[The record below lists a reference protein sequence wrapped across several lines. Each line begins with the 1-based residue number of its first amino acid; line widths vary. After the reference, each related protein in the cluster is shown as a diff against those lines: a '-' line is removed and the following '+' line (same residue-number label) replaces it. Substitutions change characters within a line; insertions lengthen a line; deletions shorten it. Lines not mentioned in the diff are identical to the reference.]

1 MAAPIADFDEV
12 PIVDVSSIADFDLDS
27 IAPPSESLLAAAI
40 GLGDAF
46 RRAGFAY
53 VRGYESVLPVDLE
66 ARLDSESR
74 EFFRLPLEE
83 KMKIHMS
90 GSGRAWRG
98 YFPCGEELTS
108 GRPDI
113 KEGLYLGQ
121 ELGEDDPRVAAGLP
135 VHGRNLFPER
145 PAGLRAAVLD
155 YMTAAEKLGQKLM
168 ALVALSLGLPASFFV
183 RGCTRSP
190 LCLFRAFHYPP
201 PATLGPGFQDPDL
214 WGVGEHTDYGLLTL
228 LKQDV
233 VGGLQLKNRRNEWVP
248 APFVPNTLVINIGD
262 MLEVRQARRRYMQRH
277 LQRASPACVLSLIV
291 LPVPHVSSLSPC
303 RHLHS
308 HAAGDDARPLSLHA
322 APREE
327 PLAHSYAR
335 DLPVLLRPWLRRCEL
350 LEVAVGMAEPPRI
363 RVMVLPQ
370 FDKLRLLRC
379 CTPTCCLLFFHV

>member
-1 MAAPIADFDEV
+1 MAASSVDFDEV
-12 PIVDVSSIADFDLDS
+12 PVVDVSSIADLDLECS
-27 IAPPSESLLAAAI
+27 VAPSAAQRAAAEA
-40 GLGDAF
+40 LGDAF
-46 RRAGFAY
+46 KRAGFAY
-53 VRGYESVLPVDLE
+53 VRGYESALPADLE
-66 ARLDSESR
+66 ARLDNESR

-155 YMTAAEKLGQKLM
+155 YMAAAEQLGQKLM

-201 PATLGPGFQDPDL
+201 PATLGPAFQDPDL

-248 APFVPNTLVINIGD
+248 APYVPGTLVINIGD
-262 MLEVRQARRRYMQRH
+262 MLEVRHRHPGSQAGSTHVISCTQELRAFDLCAPLESHGVCLVPGCRLH
-277 LQRASPACVLSLIV
+277 HPDALQAMTHGLYRSTPHRVRNPSPTAMRVTY
-291 LPVPHVSSLSPC
+291 PFFFDPGYDAVS
-303 RHLHS
+303 
-308 HAAGDDARPLSLHA
+308 
-322 APREE
+322 
-327 PLAHSYAR
+327 
-335 DLPVLLRPWLRRCEL
+335 
-350 LEVAVGMAEPPRI
+350 
-363 RVMVLPQ
+363 
-370 FDKLRLLRC
+370 
-379 CTPTCCLLFFHV
+379 

>member
-1 MAAPIADFDEV
+1 MLGRRRMAASSVDFDEV
-12 PIVDVSSIADFDLDS
+12 PVVDVSSIADLDLEGS
-27 IAPPSESLLAAAI
+27 NAPSAAQTAAAEA
-40 GLGDAF
+40 LGDAF
-46 RRAGFAY
+46 KRAGFAY
-53 VRGYESVLPVDLE
+53 VRGYESALPADLE
-66 ARLDSESR
+66 ARLDDESR

-155 YMTAAEKLGQKLM
+155 YMAAAEQLGQKLM

-183 RGCTRSP
+183 RGCTHSP

-201 PATLGPGFQDPDL
+201 PATLGPAFQDPDL

-248 APFVPNTLVINIGD
+248 APYVPGTLVINIGD
-262 MLEVRQARRRYMQRH
+262 MLEAMTHGLYRSTPHRVRNPSPTAMRVTYPFFFDPGYNAEISPLPLSEELAAQASAA
-277 LQRASPACVLSLIV
+277 RAA
-291 LPVPHVSSLSPC
+291 
-303 RHLHS
+303 RA
-308 HAAGDDARPLSLHA
+308 AAGDSRWDGASPLDVSGTYGRYLLGKIAKVFPELA
-322 APREE
+322 AAAA
-327 PLAHSYAR
+327 LS
-335 DLPVLLRPWLRRCEL
+335 
-350 LEVAVGMAEPPRI
+350 
-363 RVMVLPQ
+363 
-370 FDKLRLLRC
+370 DK
-379 CTPTCCLLFFHV
+379 